1 VIKYFLIFA
10 TSLLLSCQK
19 DGPNEDA
26 DDKPRPAEFKMLPEE
41 NRSVILATT
50 PQVHAF
56 HFMPIY
62 EPSDHDRLAFRLGL

>member
-1 VIKYFLIFA
+1 M
-10 TSLLLSCQK
+10 LLSCQ
-19 DGPNEDA
+19 EDDLNA
-26 DDKPRPAEFKMLPEE
+26 DASDETRPAEFKMLPEE